1 MKDTKVIESMIT
13 FSDELGKIGLKISNE
28 IYGQTYLE
36 EEDLQQRI
44 GHLFLKK
51 DYPVLREVGLPKKV
65 FDVTFKKGEFPDFV
79 FFDDVNSG
87 FSNPFI
93 IEFKHKEK
101 IIDQHRSQLGRQLNL
116 AQETVVNKNKNLKFG
131 YVWNI
136 VKTDFSTD
144 NSLQFE
150 SVLNKTLKNF
160 ETSDNGDKDLLITQ
174 LLNLYLVEY
183 NFYASGKD
191 REKVMTKIK
200 KLLESKEFL
209 NMDRTSF
216 SSNFINEFE
225 ILNKALNP
233 TLHNS
238 TITKGV
244 TMKIKK
250 PDVRVEVELWQL
262 TNGNNKELG
271 IELVERKTYG

>member
-1 MKDTKVIESMIT
+1 MKDTKIIENLIT

-87 FSNPFI
+87 FLNPFI

-101 IIDQHRSQLGRQLNL
+101 IIDQYRSQLGRQLNL

-150 SVLNKTLKNF
+150 SVLNETLKNI
-160 ETSDNGDKDLLITQ
+160 ETSDNADIDLLITK

-191 REKVMTKIK
+191 REKVITKIK

-225 ILNKALNP
+225 NLNKALNP
-233 TLHNS
+233 TIHNS